1 MGDQLRT
8 DVSHTMHTYK
18 NLPSITG
25 QPTKQQ
31 SPIPSEQTSHPS
43 STLHISHA
51 TLSVS
56 STHPDAAQPSPHPP
70 PPFPLSAPPT
80 AHRPTPHAMTSPPYA
95 ALVFNCTPCHP
106 AISSLNTSF
115 TNRCC
120 RTTLSPANRLDSI
133 SIAYM
138 DPHPPD
144 TSCTYT
150 PVPSSRQLSLAQ
162 VMSSQGKSRQVKA
175 SHRAAEKQLP
185 EDDDDDDDGR
195 RKGER

>member
-56 STHPDAAQPSPHPP
+56 STHPDAAQPSPQPP
-70 PPFPLSAPPT
+70 PLPSLSPT
-80 AHRPTPHAMTSPPYA
+80 HRPPP
-95 ALVFNCTPCHP
+95 
-106 AISSLNTSF
+106 NTS
-115 TNRCC
+115 RHDQP
-120 RTTLSPANRLDSI
+120 TLRSPRLQLHPMPPRNFLSQHLIHQPMLPHHAQPREPARLDLDRVHGP
-133 SIAYM
+133 APARYVLHL
-138 DPHPPD
+138 HPR
-144 TSCTYT
+144 
-150 PVPSSRQLSLAQ
+150 PVIPSA
-162 VMSSQGKSRQVKA
+162 
-175 SHRAAEKQLP
+175 
-185 EDDDDDDDGR
+185 
-195 RKGER
+195 